1 VTAVA
6 ADGRLSD
13 SMRGASR
20 ARLAEARRRA
30 RAERRARTG
39 NGPRAKRGH
48 SSPVWA
54 AVPVGYQPARD
65 LRYWLAAV
73 TDAAYAA
80 YRSDAAERRIELAW
94 ILAKHTDWR
103 LCTSRCGWALLADR
117 GCVSRRT
124 VARFIAWLRAENL
137 LGVVSTGR
145 SGMTRPMALTTPAE
159 GFPGVS
165 PAGDSPSRHGRISD
179 NEAAVYVLTEPIPAP
194 RPYQPPDPGLLAL
207 DPRYQA
213 GEIEMGPDGRAV
225 DLVRH
230 RGPLTT
236 ADLASPVDE
245 VGTPNG
251 SLPVTSQHAPA
262 RACTS
267 CHRLLSA
274 PLRGWNNATP
284 SLPFTGEAPPT
295 WHPTVTHGEARTED
309 TGKVPVLCPRCQ
321 ATRWPRHVPARTKR
335 DRLALCERLRHEAPV
350 LTWIGSTR
358 RLRWL
363 LHDFLTTGWTAA
375 DVLHAI
381 DTHPVDGGYPY
392 AIAPPGTPGGLRNPA
407 GWLIHRLRPW
417 RAPEGAAVE
426 PFSARHA
433 AATAAKTAARE
444 AAGSSLAVSPAS
456 APTATYR
463 AAREALRTHRPLRSG
478 DAVPSDSR
486 TEARPQD
493 TAS

>member
-1 VTAVA
+1 
-6 ADGRLSD
+6 
-13 SMRGASR
+13 
-20 ARLAEARRRA
+20 
-30 RAERRARTG
+30 
-39 NGPRAKRGH
+39 
-48 SSPVWA
+48 VWA

-103 LCTSRCGWALLADR
+103 VCTSRCGWALLADR

-145 SGMTRPMALTTPAE
+145 SGMTRPMALTTPTDSS
-159 GFPGVS
+159 PGVS
-165 PAGDSPSRHGRISD
+165 PADGSSSGGSRVSD
-179 NEAAVYVLTEPIPAP
+179 NEAAVYVLTEPIPP
-194 RPYQPPDPGLLAL
+194 LRPYQAPDPGLLAL

-236 ADLASPVDE
+236 ADIAQPPVGPAPPVDKT
-245 VGTPNG
+245 GTPNG

-262 RACTS
+262 RACTR
-267 CHRLLSA
+267 CHQLLRT
-274 PLRGWNNATP
+274 PLRGRNNATP
-284 SLPFTGEAPPT
+284 SLPSTKRAAST
-295 WHPTVTHGEARTED
+295 WYPNDSQGTEEP
-309 TGKVPVLCPRCQ
+309 PVLCSRCQ
-321 ATRWPRHVPARTKR
+321 ATRWPRHQPAQTKR
-335 DRLALCERLRHEAPV
+335 DRLALCERLRHDAPV

-363 LHDFLTTGWTAA
+363 LSDFLQAGWTVD

-407 GWLIHRLRPW
+407 GWLTHRLRPW
-417 RAPEGAAVE
+417 HTPTGTPVE
-426 PFSARHA
+426 PFSATH
-433 AATAAKTAARE
+433 TAAR
-444 AAGSSLAVSPAS
+444 AVIDPSVTADTDGPITGPSPA
-456 APTATYR
+456 YR
-463 AAREALRTHRPLRSG
+463 AARAALRRVGVRP
-478 DAVPSDSR
+478 
-486 TEARPQD
+486 
-493 TAS
+493 

>member
-1 VTAVA
+1 
-6 ADGRLSD
+6 
-13 SMRGASR
+13 MRGASR
-20 ARLAEARRRA
+20 ARLADARRRA
-30 RAERRARTG
+30 RAERRSRTG
-39 NGPRAKRGH
+39 NGPWAKRGR

-145 SGMTRPMALTTPAE
+145 SGITRPMALTTPAD
-159 GFPGVS
+159 GGVGVS
-165 PAGDSPSRHGRISD
+165 RTSD
-179 NEAAVYVLTEPIPAP
+179 NEAAVYVLTEPIPAA
-194 RPYQPPDPGLLAL
+194 RPYEAPDPGLLAL

-230 RGPLTT
+230 HGPLTT
-236 ADLASPVDE
+236 ADIAQPPGGPALPVDE

-267 CHRLLSA
+267 CHRLLRT
-274 PLRGWNNATP
+274 PLRGWSNATP
-284 SLPFTGEAPPT
+284 SLPFTGGAPPT
-295 WHPTVTHGEARTED
+295 WHPSVTHREPPSED
-309 TGKVPVLCPRCQ
+309 TGKLPVLCPRCQ
-321 ATRWPRHVPARTKR
+321 ATRWPRHLPARTKR
-335 DRLALCERLRHEAPV
+335 DRLALCERLRHDAPV
-350 LTWIGSTR
+350 LTWVGSTR

-363 LHDFLTTGWTAA
+363 LHDFLTAGWTAD

-392 AIAPPGTPGGLRNPA
+392 AIAPPGTPGGLRNPP
-407 GWLIHRLRPW
+407 GWLTHRLRPW
-417 RAPEGAAVE
+417 RTPDGIAVE

-444 AAGSSLAVSPAS
+444 VARGELLPAAPAS
-456 APTATYR
+456 APTVAYRDAR
-463 AAREALRTHRPLRSG
+463 AALRDRQPPH
-478 DAVPSDSR
+478 
-486 TEARPQD
+486 
-493 TAS
+493 